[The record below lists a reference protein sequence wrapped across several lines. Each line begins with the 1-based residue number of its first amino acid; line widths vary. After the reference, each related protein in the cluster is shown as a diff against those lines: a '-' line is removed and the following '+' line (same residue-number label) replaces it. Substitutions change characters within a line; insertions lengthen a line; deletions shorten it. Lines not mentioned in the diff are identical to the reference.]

1 MRILRLDHAL
11 LIAGACLSVALPCT
25 IPTAEAKP
33 ADKDS
38 AVADFPYPLAIQGP
52 KPAPVEPP
60 TDAELESSIERG
72 VDFLLTSQRKS
83 GAWGGPQKTKGLN
96 IYAPGMASHLAFRTG
111 TTSLAI
117 MALCESRELCDGER
131 GEKMDAAIDR
141 GEAWLLTHSDKLV
154 RAEPDQWVSQMG
166 IALYSIWG
174 HAYAIHAI
182 LPLHERAADDK
193 EQQAKLKKLLQYHV
207 DRLES
212 CAFIDGGWSYY
223 DEGAKTLTPSGSPF
237 SFSTATVL
245 IALKEAEKLGV
256 EFPDSLAKKAVASI
270 LRQRYPDFSYAYGEY
285 LKYRPRLDINRP
297 GGSLGRS
304 QVCNLALRLY
314 GDEHV
319 IDEVLET
326 WLNRLF
332 ARNGWLSIGRKR
344 PVPHDSDFGVAGY
357 FYYYGHFYAALCI
370 EELPQDERAYFY
382 DHLARILMPLQEK
395 DGSWWD
401 YPLYDYHQPW
411 GTAMTVSALT
421 RCRQD
426 RD

>member
-1 MRILRLDHAL
+1 MLRAFHGWLVVGASFGLAL
-11 LIAGACLSVALPCT
+11 TLGSSAL
-25 IPTAEAKP
+25 AEKKP
-33 ADKDS
+33 SGDDR
-38 AVADFPYPLAIQGP
+38 AVAKFEYPLAIKGP

-60 TDAELESSIERG
+60 TNAELESSIERG
-72 VDFLLTSQRKS
+72 VDFLIKSQRDS

-117 MALCESRELCDGER
+117 MALCQSREMFDGER
-131 GEKMDAAIDR
+131 REKMESAIDR
-141 GEAWLLTHSDKLV
+141 GQAWLLEHSGALV
-154 RAEPDQWVSQMG
+154 RAAPGADVALMG

-174 HAYAIHAI
+174 HAYAIHATTA
-182 LPLHERAADDK
+182 LHERAADDEK
-193 EQQAKLKKLLQYHV
+193 LQAKLMALLNVHV
-207 DRLES
+207 GRLKSSE
-212 CAFIDGGWSYY
+212 FIDGGWSYY
-223 DEGAKTLTPSGSPF
+223 DEGAKTLKPSGSPF

-245 IALKEAEKLGV
+245 IALKDAARLGV
-256 EFPDSLAKKAVASI
+256 DFPDPLAKKAIASI

-285 LKYRPRLDINRP
+285 LKMRPRYDINRP
-297 GGSLGRS
+297 AGSLGRS

-314 GDEHV
+314 GDEQV
-319 IDEVLET
+319 TDEVLKT

-332 ARNGWLSIGRKR
+332 ARNGWLSMGRKR
-344 PVPHDSDFGVAGY
+344 PIPHDSDFGVAGY
-357 FYYYGHFYAALCI
+357 FYYYGHYYAALCV
-370 EELPQDERAYFY
+370 EELPKDERSYFF

-411 GTAMTVSALT
+411 GTAMAVSVLVRA
-421 RCRQD
+421 RQD

>member
-1 MRILRLDHAL
+1 MPALRRL
-11 LIAGACLSVALPCT
+11 LSVVLAVTVVTSP
-25 IPTAEAKP
+25 IGVAAEKAK
-33 ADKDS
+33 
-38 AVADFPYPLAIQGP
+38 VAAKATGDELAYPLAVKGP
-52 KPAPVEPP
+52 KAGPVDPP
-60 TDAELESSIERG
+60 TDEELEKSIKRG
-72 VDFLLTSQRKS
+72 VDFLLESQRDS

-96 IYAPGMASHLAFRTG
+96 IYAPGAASHLAFRTG

-117 MALCESRELCDGER
+117 MALCESREMFDGER
-131 GEKMDAAIDR
+131 REKIDAAIDR
-141 GEAWLLTHSDKLV
+141 GQAWLLQHSPELT
-154 RAEPDQWVSQMG
+154 RAAPDAYVSQMG

-182 LPLHERAADDK
+182 LPLHERAEGDDDLQK
-193 EQQAKLKKLLQYHV
+193 KLKDLLELHV
-207 DRLES
+207 NRLKTCE
-212 CAFIDGGWSYY
+212 FIDGGWSYY

-237 SFSTATVL
+237 SFATATVL
-245 IALKEAEKLGV
+245 IALKEAEKLDV
-256 EFPDSLAKKAVASI
+256 EFPKPLADKAVASI

-285 LKYRPRLDINRP
+285 LKMRPRLDINRP

-304 QVCNLALRLY
+304 QVCNLALRMY
-314 GDEHV
+314 GDKQV
-319 IDEVLET
+319 NDEVLKA
-326 WLNRLF
+326 WLNRLI

-344 PVPHDSDFGVAGY
+344 PMPHDSDFGVAGY

-370 EELPQDERAYFY
+370 EELPKHDRAFFF

-411 GTAMTVSALT
+411 GTAMAVSALV
-421 RCRQD
+421 RCRAD